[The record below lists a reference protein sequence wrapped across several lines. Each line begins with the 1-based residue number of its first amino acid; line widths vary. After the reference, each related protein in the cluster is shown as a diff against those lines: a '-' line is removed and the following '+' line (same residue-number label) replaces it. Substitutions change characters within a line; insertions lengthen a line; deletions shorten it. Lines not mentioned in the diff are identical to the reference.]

1 MKLKDI
7 ISTAI
12 GNSFRSRLRTT
23 LTVIAIFVGAFTL
36 TLTSSI
42 GTGIT
47 SYIDTQV
54 ASIGASNVLTVR
66 HTTEDAAATT
76 KGPAV
81 YDPATATAGGT
92 GAAGFPGGGGAFL
105 PAPLTDADLASIG
118 ATTGILSVDPIVNV
132 SPSYIQSGSGDR
144 FQVSVSS
151 GLIVGDADLAAGAQ
165 LSASGG
171 DEVLLPTSYV
181 DALGFASPEDAVGK
195 VVMFGIP
202 DYQGVMHDHEATIV
216 GVQNETLFGDSVTL
230 GQGLTGALLAIQ
242 DTGRPENVRPG
253 YFAANAT
260 IATDA
265 TDAQVAA
272 IKADLADQGFA
283 ALTVKDQI
291 GTVQTVIDAIVG
303 VLNAFAIIALVA
315 AAFGIVNTLLMSVQE
330 RTREIGLM
338 KAMGMSGK
346 SVFAMFSAE
355 AVFIGFLGSAIGAA
369 VATVVGSIISGALSR
384 TVLSGLEGLQVMQ
397 FAPSSIGLIMLVVMA
412 IAFLAG
418 TLPARQAS
426 RQDPIDALRY
436 E

>member
-23 LTVIAIFVGAFTL
+23 LTVVAIFVGAFTL
-36 TLTSSI
+36 TLTSSL

-66 HTTEDAAATT
+66 RAADDTAAVT
-76 KGPAV
+76 KGPAP
-81 YDPATATAGGT
+81 YDPATATSGDAG
-92 GAAGFPGGGGAFL
+92 AFPGGGSFL
-105 PAPLTDADLASIG
+105 PAPLTDADIASIG
-118 ATTGILSVDPIVNV
+118 ATTGIVSVDAVVNV
-132 SPSYIQSGSGDR
+132 RPSYIQSGSGQR
-144 FQVSVSS
+144 FQLSVSS
-151 GLIVGDADLAAGAQ
+151 GLVVGDADLAAGAQ
-165 LSASGG
+165 LSPAG
-171 DEVLLPTSYV
+171 DDELLLPTSYV
-181 DALGFASPEDAVGK
+181 NALGFASPQDAVGR
-195 VVMFGIP
+195 VVTIGIA
-202 DYQGVMHDHEATIV
+202 DYLGKMHEHEATVV
-216 GVQNETLFGDSVTL
+216 GVQNETLFGDSATL
-230 GQGLTGALLAIQ
+230 GQGLTNALLGIQ
-242 DTGRPENVRPG
+242 DIGRPQTLRPG
-253 YFAANAT
+253 YIAANAT
-260 IATDA
+260 IANDA

-272 IKADLADQGFA
+272 IKANLADQGFA

-291 GTVQTVIDAIVG
+291 GTIQTVIDAIVG
-303 VLNAFAIIALVA
+303 VLDAFAIIALIA

-346 SVFAMFSAE
+346 SVFALFSAE

-384 TVLSGLEGLQVMQ
+384 TVLSGLEGLHVMQ